1 MAIIIYVKLLSK
13 LAVWCDKRKMT
24 FSVSMVRSFR
34 KCFKLMTENIQPTR
48 KLSSKVGEDDLK
60 VTEECVKRLQEICDK
75 DEFLRLSVESGG
87 CSGFQYKF
95 ELDTTIAND
104 DLVFEKQ
111 GVKVVVDTT
120 SLNYI
125 KGSTVDYEQQ
135 LIRAAFK
142 LIGNPKAQDG
152 CSCGASFSIKID

>member
-1 MAIIIYVKLLSK
+1 
-13 LAVWCDKRKMT
+13 MT
-24 FSVSMVRSFR
+24 FSVARNFQ
-34 KCFKLMTENIQPTR
+34 KCFKFITSKQSLR
-48 KLSSKVGEDDLK
+48 KLSTEFAENDLK
-60 VTEECVKRLQEICDK
+60 ITEECVKRLQVICDQ

-95 ELDTTIAND
+95 ELDKTIAKD
-104 DLVFEKQ
+104 DCVFEKR
-111 GVKVVVDTT
+111 GVRIVVDTI
-120 SLNYI
+120 SLDYV
-125 KGSTVDYEQQ
+125 KGSTVDFEQQ

>member
-1 MAIIIYVKLLSK
+1 
-13 LAVWCDKRKMT
+13 MT
-24 FSVSMVRSFR
+24 FTVMTA
-34 KCFKLMTENIQPTR
+34 KHLQNCFKLFMSPQNIR
-48 KLSSKVGEDDLK
+48 KLSSKLVEDDLK
-60 VTEECVKRLQEICDK
+60 VTEECVKRLQAICDQ

-95 ELDTTIAND
+95 ELDKNIAKD
-104 DLVFEKQ
+104 DCILDKQ
-111 GVKVVVDTT
+111 GIKIVVDST
-120 SLNYI
+120 SLECV

-142 LIGNPKAQDG
+142 LVGNPKAQDG

>member
-1 MAIIIYVKLLSK
+1 MNISVLMVRNVQKCIKLIIDPQSRRTFSSI
-13 LAVWCDKRKMT
+13 LAV
-24 FSVSMVRSFR
+24 
-34 KCFKLMTENIQPTR
+34 
-48 KLSSKVGEDDLK
+48 DDLK
-60 VTEECVKRLQEICDK
+60 VTDECVKRLQDICDK

-95 ELDTTIAND
+95 ELDTTIDKD
-104 DLVFEKQ
+104 DCIFERQ
-111 GVKVVVDTT
+111 GVRIVVDTT
-120 SLNYI
+120 SLDCV

-142 LIGNPKAQDG
+142 LVGNPKAQDG

>member
-1 MAIIIYVKLLSK
+1 
-13 LAVWCDKRKMT
+13 MT
-24 FSVSMVRSFR
+24 FPVLTA
-34 KCFKLMTENIQPTR
+34 KHLQNCFKLLTAQKTR
-48 KLSSKVGEDDLK
+48 KLSSKLLEDDLK
-60 VTEECVKRLQEICDK
+60 VTEECVKRLQAICDQ

-95 ELDTTIAND
+95 ELDTNIAKD
-104 DLVFEKQ
+104 DCVFDKQ
-111 GVKVVVDTT
+111 GVKIVVDST
-120 SLNYI
+120 SLECV

-142 LIGNPKAQDG
+142 LVGNPKAQDG

>member
-1 MAIIIYVKLLSK
+1 MTLSVLMAKNVLKCIKLIIFPRPARTFSLK
-13 LAVWCDKRKMT
+13 LA
-24 FSVSMVRSFR
+24 
-34 KCFKLMTENIQPTR
+34 
-48 KLSSKVGEDDLK
+48 EDDLK
-60 VTEECVKRLQEICDK
+60 VTEECVKRLQEILDK

-95 ELDTTIAND
+95 ELDKTIAKD
-104 DLVFEKQ
+104 DCIFEKQ
-111 GVKVVVDTT
+111 GVRIVVDTT
-120 SLNYI
+120 SLDCV

-135 LIRAAFK
+135 LIKAAFK

>member
-1 MAIIIYVKLLSK
+1 MTSSQSIRKLIS
-13 LAVWCDKRKMT
+13 T
-24 FSVSMVRSFR
+24 FS
-34 KCFKLMTENIQPTR
+34 KE
-48 KLSSKVGEDDLK
+48 DLK
-60 VTEECVKRLQEICDK
+60 ITDECIKRLQAICDQ

-95 ELDTTIAND
+95 ELDTNIAKD
-104 DLVFEKQ
+104 DCIFENQ

-120 SLNYI
+120 SLDYV

-142 LIGNPKAQDG
+142 LLGNPKAQDG

>member
-1 MAIIIYVKLLSK
+1 
-13 LAVWCDKRKMT
+13 MT
-24 FSVSMVRSFR
+24 FTVMTT
-34 KCFKLMTENIQPTR
+34 KHLQNCFKLFMSPQNIR
-48 KLSSKVGEDDLK
+48 KLSSKLVEDDLK
-60 VTEECVKRLQEICDK
+60 VTEECVKRLQAICDQ

-95 ELDTTIAND
+95 ELDKNIAKD
-104 DLVFEKQ
+104 DCILDKQ
-111 GVKVVVDTT
+111 GIKIVVDST
-120 SLNYI
+120 SLECV

-142 LIGNPKAQDG
+142 LVGNPKAQDG

>member
-1 MAIIIYVKLLSK
+1 
-13 LAVWCDKRKMT
+13 MT
-24 FSVSMVRSFR
+24 FSVSMVRNFG
-34 KCFKLMTENIQPTR
+34 KCFKFMTDTQFTR
-48 KLSSKVGEDDLK
+48 KLSLKIAEDELK
-60 VTEECVKRLQEICDK
+60 VTEVCVKRLQEICDQ

-104 DLVFEKQ
+104 DCVFEKQ
-111 GVKVVVDTT
+111 GVKIVVDTT
-120 SLNYI
+120 SLEYV
-125 KGSTVDYEQQ
+125 KGSTIDYEQQ

-152 CSCGASFSIKID
+152 CSCGASFSVKLD

>member
-1 MAIIIYVKLLSK
+1 MTFHVLTAKHIQKYFKLLISPQNIKKFSSK
-13 LAVWCDKRKMT
+13 LV
-24 FSVSMVRSFR
+24 
-34 KCFKLMTENIQPTR
+34 
-48 KLSSKVGEDDLK
+48 EDDLK
-60 VTEECVKRLQEICDK
+60 VTEECVKRLQTICDQ

-95 ELDTTIAND
+95 ELDTNISKD
-104 DLVFEKQ
+104 DCVFDKQ
-111 GVKVVVDTT
+111 GIKIVVDST
-120 SLNYI
+120 SLECV

-142 LIGNPKAQDG
+142 LVGNPKAQDG

>member
-1 MAIIIYVKLLSK
+1 MAI
-13 LAVWCDKRKMT
+13 CDLMVRNFQKYLNS
-24 FSVSMVRSFR
+24 FSVLQ
-34 KCFKLMTENIQPTR
+34 CTR
-48 KLSSKVGEDDLK
+48 KLSSKLAENELK
-60 VTEECVKRLQEICDK
+60 VTDNCVKRLQAICDPN
-75 DEFLRLSVESGG
+75 EFLRLSVESGG

-95 ELDTTIAND
+95 ELDTTVAND
-104 DLVFEKQ
+104 DCVFEKE
-111 GVKVVVDTT
+111 GVRIVVDTT
-120 SLNYI
+120 SLDYV